1 MDTPIYIAL
10 PAEYFSMAGQPAI
23 VGLKQKEAEVGKA
36 KSVISTAST
45 AKKVAILP
53 EKKRIVAASLEKRSV
68 PLSENK
74 PLAPAEP
81 HSDDDDCSSMD
92 ELVSRGKKRRL
103 DHLTWEE
110 KLQRKKLKNRVAAQT
125 SRDRKKAKMEE
136 MEKTIQEQAEQI
148 TVLQD
153 RCSALDKEKGDIYG
167 KYLDLE
173 RRFEELQR
181 RLEATEE
188 RANKGESAHG
198 AADNGGS
205 VGCVTAGRLTGSAA
219 SPRCPLQQGLN
230 RRSGGSANDTPPVV
244 NGRRA
249 ADGPLEDHCHLPTLQ
264 DMLEDFDVSKLEE
277 LAESLLAGVGA
288 DLEGIDRP
296 GIPAHAEGGRT
307 GERLPGSVVGPAA
320 AIVEPGRP
328 ATALQPADSGSR
340 LILTTHNY
348 SKSPFYELS
357 EEEEQ
362 QEEEE
367 KPKAQLAL
375 VPEDESKMV
384 LESNGSDTL
393 YGTYDNETNCI
404 TIVLANEDVEV
415 REAEQVKCEPAS
427 PELKEEEISI
437 EIEMEEEM
445 GSEPLSEAPLSPLE
459 PIFIRPPSP
468 LQDLLSPIAPM
479 HHHSPLK
486 SPGGFSSV
494 SSDCGYESL
503 ASPVSS
509 TFGSASLFAPVLDG
523 GKAPSTTTECPAD
536 EVADFSDSTAMS
548 LDYALN
554 DFDEFWNLDLFPI
567 LE

>member
-1 MDTPIYIAL
+1 MDTPIYITL
-10 PAEYFSMAGQPAI
+10 PAEYFSVVGQPAI
-23 VGLKQKEAEVGKA
+23 IGLKQEEPEVGKA
-36 KSVISTAST
+36 KTAAAT

-53 EKKRIVAASLEKRSV
+53 EKKRIVAASMEKRPV

-81 HSDDDDCSSMD
+81 HSEDDDCSSMD

-148 TVLQD
+148 TVLQG

-205 VGCVTAGRLTGSAA
+205 VGCVTAGRLTGSAEGTE
-219 SPRCPLQQGLN
+219 Q

-296 GIPAHAEGGRT
+296 GSPANAEGGRT

-328 ATALQPADSGSR
+328 APALQPADSGSR

-357 EEEEQ
+357 DEKQ
-362 QEEEE
+362 TDEEE
-367 KPKAQLAL
+367 KPKTQLAL
-375 VPEDESKMV
+375 LPEDESKMAF
-384 LESNGSDTL
+384 ESNSSDTL

-415 REAEQVKCEPAS
+415 QEAEQVKCEPAS

-445 GSEPLSEAPLSPLE
+445 GSETPSEAPLSPLE

-468 LQDLLSPIAPM
+468 LQDLLSPIAPA

-509 TFGSASLFAPVLDG
+509 TFGSASLFAPALDDS
-523 GKAPSTTTECPAD
+523 KAPSTTTECPAD
-536 EVADFSDSTAMS
+536 GATDDVTDFSDSTAMS

>member
-1 MDTPIYIAL
+1 MDTPIYITL
-10 PAEYFSMAGQPAI
+10 PAEYFSVVGQPAI
-23 VGLKQKEAEVGKA
+23 IGLKQEQEPEVGKA
-36 KSVISTAST
+36 KSVVSS
-45 AKKVAILP
+45 KKVAILP
-53 EKKRIVAASLEKRSV
+53 EKKRIVAASMEKRPV

-81 HSDDDDCSSMD
+81 HSEDDDCSSMD

-136 MEKTIQEQAEQI
+136 MEKTIQEQADQI
-148 TVLQD
+148 TVLQG

-188 RANKGESAHG
+188 RARKAGESAHG
-198 AADNGGS
+198 AADDGGR
-205 VGCVTAGRLTGSAA
+205 TE
-219 SPRCPLQQGLN
+219 QG
-230 RRSGGSANDTPPVV
+230 RSGGSANDTPPVV

-296 GIPAHAEGGRT
+296 GSPADAEGGRT

-320 AIVEPGRP
+320 AVVEPGRP
-328 ATALQPADSGSR
+328 APPALQPADSGSR

-357 EEEEQ
+357 DEK
-362 QEEEE
+362 QEEEVEE
-367 KPKAQLAL
+367 KLKAQLAL
-375 VPEDESKMV
+375 VPEDESKAV
-384 LESNGSDTL
+384 LESNSSDTL

-415 REAEQVKCEPAS
+415 QDAEQIKAEPVS

-437 EIEMEEEM
+437 EVEMEEEAM
-445 GSEPLSEAPLSPLE
+445 GSETASEAPLSPLE
-459 PIFIRPPSP
+459 PLFIRPPSP
-468 LQDLLSPIAPM
+468 LQDLLSPIAPA

-509 TFGSASLFAPVLDG
+509 TFGSASMFAPALDG
-523 GKAPSTTTECPAD
+523 SKAPSTTTTTTTTECPAD
-536 EVADFSDSTAMS
+536 GDVVDFSDSTAMS